1 MTAIRSVDIIYFRVF
16 RIMGNEIKGKI
27 FDIKRF
33 ALHDGPGIRTTLFM
47 TGCPLDCLWCHN
59 PESRSGDFDGV
70 SKNRNVTSGY
80 VTDELKKDLV
90 FFEESGGGVT
100 FSGGEPLS
108 QPDFLIFLLEEMKSS
123 MIHTAIDTTGYARR
137 SVLESII
144 PYTDLFLYDLK
155 VMDPDKH
162 KKFTGVDNR
171 LILENLNLILDNG
184 KDVKIRFPLIPGYN
198 DDEKNIIQMI
208 RFLEQFKVLPE
219 IDILPYHR
227 LGISKYRKL
236 NIDSSVEFLSPP
248 SDDKIEEVKEM
259 LKTNGFNAGV
269 GG

>member
-1 MTAIRSVDIIYFRVF
+1 MV
-16 RIMGNEIKGKI
+16 NEIKGNI

-47 TGCPLDCLWCHN
+47 TGCPLECLWCHN
-59 PESRSGDFDGV
+59 PESRLGNSDGG
-70 SKNRNVTSGY
+70 SKSRNVTSGY

-108 QPDFLIFLLEEMKSS
+108 QPDFLLFLLKNMKNS
-123 MIHTAIDTTGYARR
+123 MIHTAIDTTGYTQRPVIER
-137 SVLESII
+137 II
-144 PYTDLFLYDLK
+144 PFTDLFLYDLK
-155 VMDPDKH
+155 VMDPEKH
-162 KKFTGVDNR
+162 KKFTGVDNKV
-171 LILENLNLILDNG
+171 ILENLDYILENG
-184 KDVKIRFPLIPGYN
+184 KDVRIRFPLIPGYN
-198 DDEKNIIQMI
+198 DDERNIGELVEFLQKNGH
-208 RFLEQFKVLPE
+208 LPE

-236 NIDSSVEFLSPP
+236 SIDSSMEFLSPP
-248 SDDKIEEVKEM
+248 SDDKIESVKEM
-259 LKTNGFNAGV
+259 LKTNGFSVGV